1 MKVSRE
7 AAVQTRQRILESAGE
22 LFREKGFDG
31 IGVADIMKQAGLTH
45 GGFYGH
51 FASKDDLAASVV
63 ATALPGNSRLW
74 EADPARDGTSRLAAF
89 VAGYLSSKHRDHPGS
104 GCALAALGGDVAR
117 EPLAVREAFTGAVR
131 DKLAKLAEMLPGRSQ
146 AAVRRKALATMAG
159 VVGALTLARA
169 VADPALSDEF
179 LTAAIE
185 TFGT

>member
-7 AAVQTRQRILESAGE
+7 AAAQTRQRIIESAGE

-31 IGVADIMKQAGLTH
+31 VGVADIMKQAGLTH

-51 FASKDDLAASVV
+51 FASKDDLAASVCGV
-63 ATALPGNSRLW
+63 AVPGNARLW
-74 EADPARDGTSRLAAF
+74 EPEHVPGGAPPLAAF
-89 VAGYLSSKHRDHPGS
+89 VATYLTPAHRDHPGG

-117 EPLAVREAFTGAVR
+117 EPQAVRAAFTGAVR
-131 DKLAKLAEMLPGRSQ
+131 DKLTKLAAMLPGRNKTAQ
-146 AAVRRKALATMAG
+146 RRKALATMAG
-159 VVGALTLARA
+159 IVGALTLARA
-169 VADPALSDEF
+169 VSDPALSDEF